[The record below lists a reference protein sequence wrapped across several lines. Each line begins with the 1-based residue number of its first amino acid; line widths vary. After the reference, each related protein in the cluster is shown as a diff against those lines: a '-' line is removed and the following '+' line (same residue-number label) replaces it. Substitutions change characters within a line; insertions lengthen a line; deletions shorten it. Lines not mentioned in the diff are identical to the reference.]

1 MTKPLILDINSGNV
15 MSLKNIINKFNDKV
29 KISNEENELEL
40 STHIFLPGVGSYS
53 EVMNKIKEKIN
64 IEFLKKKL
72 LTDKVLFLGICVGM
86 QVLSDIGYENETSN
100 GLSIING
107 KVKKL
112 NTKENLPH
120 VGWNSLILKQ
130 NKIFEGIPNKT
141 DFYFIHSYVFELND
155 QLMRFLNKL
164 WNKFYKAINKQNILV
179 HSFIQKKS
187 ICWNKIDKKF
197 FGYRSVMMSKNDK
210 KRLIPVI
217 LIRNGYSSE

>member
-29 KISNEENELEL
+29 KISNEESELEL

-64 IEFLKKKL
+64 LDLLKKKL

-120 VGWNSLILKQ
+120 VGWNSLNLKTK
-130 NKIFEGIPNKT
+130 NKIFEGIPNQT
-141 DFYFIHSYVFELND
+141 DFYFTHSYVLELND
-155 QLMRFLNKL
+155 TTNEISSTNYGTSFTS
-164 WNKFYKAINKQNILV
+164 AINKQNIFGTQF
-179 HSFIQKKS
+179 HPEKS
-187 ICWNKIDKKF
+187 QSAGIKLI
-197 FGYRSVMMSKNDK
+197 KNF
-210 KRLIPVI
+210 LGIEV
-217 LIRNGYSSE
+217 Y

>member
-64 IEFLKKKL
+64 LDLLKKKL

-120 VGWNSLILKQ
+120 VGWNSLNLKKK

-141 DFYFIHSYVFELND
+141 DFYFTHSYVFELND
-155 QLMRFLNKL
+155 ITNEISSTNYGTSFTS
-164 WNKFYKAINKQNILV
+164 AINKQNIFGTQF
-179 HSFIQKKS
+179 HPEKSQSAGIKFI
-187 ICWNKIDKKF
+187 
-197 FGYRSVMMSKNDK
+197 KNF
-210 KRLIPVI
+210 LGIEV
-217 LIRNGYSSE
+217 Y

>member
-1 MTKPLILDINSGNV
+1 

-29 KISNEENELEL
+29 KISNEESELEL

-64 IEFLKKKL
+64 LDLLKKKL

-120 VGWNSLILKQ
+120 VGWNSLNLKTK
-130 NKIFEGIPNKT
+130 NKIFEGIPNQT
-141 DFYFIHSYVFELND
+141 DFYFTHSYVLELND
-155 QLMRFLNKL
+155 TTNEISSTNYGTSFTS
-164 WNKFYKAINKQNILV
+164 AINKQNIFGTQF
-179 HSFIQKKS
+179 HPEKS
-187 ICWNKIDKKF
+187 QSAGIKLI
-197 FGYRSVMMSKNDK
+197 KNF
-210 KRLIPVI
+210 LGIEV
-217 LIRNGYSSE
+217 Y

>member
-29 KISNEENELEL
+29 KISNEESELEL
-40 STHIFLPGVGSYS
+40 STHIFLPGVGTYS

-64 IEFLKKKL
+64 LDLLKKKL

-120 VGWNSLILKQ
+120 VGWNSLNLKTK
-130 NKIFEGIPNKT
+130 NKIFEGIPNQT
-141 DFYFIHSYVFELND
+141 DFYFTHSYVLELND
-155 QLMRFLNKL
+155 TTNEISSTNYGTSFTS
-164 WNKFYKAINKQNILV
+164 AINKQNIFGTQF
-179 HSFIQKKS
+179 HPEKS
-187 ICWNKIDKKF
+187 QSAGIKLIKNFLGIDV
-197 FGYRSVMMSKNDK
+197 Y
-210 KRLIPVI
+210 
-217 LIRNGYSSE
+217 

>member
-29 KISNEENELEL
+29 KISNEESELEL

-64 IEFLKKKL
+64 LDLLKKKL

-120 VGWNSLILKQ
+120 VGWNSLNLKTK
-130 NKIFEGIPNKT
+130 NKIFEGIPNQT
-141 DFYFIHSYVFELND
+141 DFYFTHSYVLELND
-155 QLMRFLNKL
+155 TTNEISSTNYGTSFTS
-164 WNKFYKAINKQNILV
+164 AINKQNIFGTQF
-179 HSFIQKKS
+179 HPEKS
-187 ICWNKIDKKF
+187 QSAGIKLI
-197 FGYRSVMMSKNDK
+197 KNF
-210 KRLIPVI
+210 LGIEV
-217 LIRNGYSSE
+217 

>member
-53 EVMNKIKEKIN
+53 EVMNKIKKKIN
-64 IEFLKKKL
+64 LDLLKKKL

-120 VGWNSLILKQ
+120 VGWNSLNLKTK

-141 DFYFIHSYVFELND
+141 DFYFTHSYVFELND
-155 QLMRFLNKL
+155 ITNEISSTNYGTSFTS
-164 WNKFYKAINKQNILV
+164 AINKQNIFGTQF
-179 HSFIQKKS
+179 HPEKS
-187 ICWNKIDKKF
+187 QSAGIKLI
-197 FGYRSVMMSKNDK
+197 KNF
-210 KRLIPVI
+210 LGIEV
-217 LIRNGYSSE
+217 Y

>member
-64 IEFLKKKL
+64 IDLLKKKL

-120 VGWNSLILKQ
+120 VGWNSLNLKTK

-141 DFYFIHSYVFELND
+141 DFYFTHSYVFELND
-155 QLMRFLNKL
+155 SINEISSTNYGTSFTS
-164 WNKFYKAINKQNILV
+164 AINKQNIFGTQF
-179 HSFIQKKS
+179 HPEKS
-187 ICWNKIDKKF
+187 QSAGIKLI
-197 FGYRSVMMSKNDK
+197 KNF
-210 KRLIPVI
+210 LGIEV
-217 LIRNGYSSE
+217 

>member
-64 IEFLKKKL
+64 LDLLKKKL

-120 VGWNSLILKQ
+120 VGWNSLNLKTK

-141 DFYFIHSYVFELND
+141 DFYFTHSYVFELND
-155 QLMRFLNKL
+155 ITNEISSTNYGTSFTS
-164 WNKFYKAINKQNILV
+164 AINKQNIFGTQF
-179 HSFIQKKS
+179 HPEKS
-187 ICWNKIDKKF
+187 QSAGIKLI
-197 FGYRSVMMSKNDK
+197 KNF
-210 KRLIPVI
+210 LGIEV
-217 LIRNGYSSE
+217 Y

>member
-53 EVMNKIKEKIN
+53 EVMNKIKEKIK
-64 IEFLKKKL
+64 IDLLKKKL

-120 VGWNSLILKQ
+120 VGWNSLNLKTK

-141 DFYFIHSYVFELND
+141 DFYFTHSYVFELND
-155 QLMRFLNKL
+155 SINEISTNYGTSFTS
-164 WNKFYKAINKQNILV
+164 AINKQNIFGTQF
-179 HSFIQKKS
+179 HPEKS
-187 ICWNKIDKKF
+187 QSAGIKLI
-197 FGYRSVMMSKNDK
+197 KNF
-210 KRLIPVI
+210 LGIEV
-217 LIRNGYSSE
+217 Y

>member
-29 KISNEENELEL
+29 KISNEESELEL

-64 IEFLKKKL
+64 LDLLKKKL

-120 VGWNSLILKQ
+120 VGWNSLNLKTK
-130 NKIFEGIPNKT
+130 NKIFEGIPNQT
-141 DFYFIHSYVFELND
+141 DFYFTHSYVFELND
-155 QLMRFLNKL
+155 TTNEISSTNYGTSFTS
-164 WNKFYKAINKQNILV
+164 AINKQNIFGTQF
-179 HSFIQKKS
+179 HPEKS
-187 ICWNKIDKKF
+187 QSAGIKLI
-197 FGYRSVMMSKNDK
+197 KNF
-210 KRLIPVI
+210 LGIEV
-217 LIRNGYSSE
+217 Y

>member
-64 IEFLKKKL
+64 IDLLKKKL

-120 VGWNSLILKQ
+120 VGWNSLNLKTK

-141 DFYFIHSYVFELND
+141 DFYFTHSYVFELND
-155 QLMRFLNKL
+155 ITNEISSTNYGTSFTS
-164 WNKFYKAINKQNILV
+164 AINKQNIFGTQF
-179 HSFIQKKS
+179 HPEKS
-187 ICWNKIDKKF
+187 QSAGIKLI
-197 FGYRSVMMSKNDK
+197 KNF
-210 KRLIPVI
+210 LGIEV
-217 LIRNGYSSE
+217 Y

>member
-29 KISNEENELEL
+29 KISNEESELEL

-64 IEFLKKKL
+64 LDLLKKKL

-120 VGWNSLILKQ
+120 VGWNSLNLKTK

-141 DFYFIHSYVFELND
+141 DFYFTHSYVFELND
-155 QLMRFLNKL
+155 TTNEISSTNYGTSFTS
-164 WNKFYKAINKQNILV
+164 AINKQNIFGTQF
-179 HSFIQKKS
+179 HPEKS
-187 ICWNKIDKKF
+187 QSAGIKLI
-197 FGYRSVMMSKNDK
+197 KNF
-210 KRLIPVI
+210 LGIEV
-217 LIRNGYSSE
+217 Y

>member
-64 IEFLKKKL
+64 IDLLKKKL

-120 VGWNSLILKQ
+120 VGWNSLNLKTK

-141 DFYFIHSYVFELND
+141 DFYFTHSYVFELND
-155 QLMRFLNKL
+155 SINEISSTNYGTSFTS
-164 WNKFYKAINKQNILV
+164 AINKQNIFGTQF
-179 HSFIQKKS
+179 HPEKS
-187 ICWNKIDKKF
+187 QSAGIKLI
-197 FGYRSVMMSKNDK
+197 KNF
-210 KRLIPVI
+210 LGIEV
-217 LIRNGYSSE
+217 Y